1 MFGLLSD
8 KLETARLRARYQR
21 RLHERL
27 LELTETAASHPVCED
42 TGDWTL
48 LGGSNRE
55 MAETVRVDA
64 RTQARELTRTNP
76 YACNI
81 IRLLE
86 VYVAGP
92 GLKLVHQLRDQ
103 HDPPAGSDDVR
114 READRIWADFL
125 THNQGHYSFQEHV
138 RRAWRDGECFVRKFS
153 QAQWP
158 PDLRFVDPE
167 TIGPTREHPD
177 SQGILTDAL
186 DVESPRWYLQIDPES
201 DDLLD
206 QVDAQEML
214 HTRIGVDS
222 NQKRGVT
229 IFTSI
234 LDSLTSFHRWFD
246 TELTARKLQSSIV
259 LWRKVAGGGASSAA
273 SFASDSALEDLRD
286 PAALPPSR
294 LQPGSVLTTGNSTDI
309 QFVQPDTNY
318 SDAVPLG
325 RLLLLSTAAGC
336 GLPEFMLTSD
346 ASNANYASTMIAEG
360 PAVKMFQ
367 AQQHFFADE
376 FTRLWRWVMANAI
389 SSGRMPAEFFDWIT
403 AEWCFPELVNRDR
416 PRERHVDTRM
426 VSASILSR
434 AEVARREGL
443 DPDVMRREI
452 AAENPPERQS
462 EKPAANSDCRCGVCS
477 ICLLRATDRGT
488 ADRS

>member
-27 LELTETAASHPVCED
+27 MALTEAAGGESVAED
-42 TGDWTL
+42 SGSWKL
-48 LGGSNRE
+48 LGGPDRD
-55 MAETVRVDA
+55 MAETSRVDA
-64 RTQARELTRTNP
+64 RAQARELTRTNP
-76 YACNI
+76 YACNVL
-81 IRLLE
+81 RLLE

-103 HDPPAGSDDVR
+103 HDPPAGSDALR

-125 THNQGHYSFQEHV
+125 AHNQGHYSFQEHA
-138 RRAWRDGECFVRKFS
+138 RRSWRDGECFVRKFS
-153 QAQWP
+153 RTQWP

-167 TIGPTREHPD
+167 TIGPTREFPD
-177 SQGILTDAL
+177 SQGILTDED
-186 DVESPRWYLQIDPES
+186 DVESPRWYLRIEPGS
-201 DDLLD
+201 DDLQD
-206 QVDAQEML
+206 QVDAGEML

-229 IFTSI
+229 IFTSV
-234 LDSLTSFHRWFD
+234 LDSLTKFHKWFD
-246 TELTARKLQSSIV
+246 VELTARKLQSSIV
-259 LWRKVAGGGASSAA
+259 LWRKVSGGAAGTAA
-273 SFASDSALEDLRD
+273 SFASDSTLEDLRD
-286 PAALPPSR
+286 PTAAPPSR
-294 LQPGSVLTTGNSTDI
+294 LQPGTVLTTGNSTEV

-318 SDAVPLG
+318 GDAVPLG

-367 AQQHFFADE
+367 AQQHFFAEE
-376 FTRLWRWVMANAI
+376 FTRLWRWVMVNAVAA
-389 SSGRMPAEFFDWIT
+389 GRLPAEFFDSIA
-403 AEWCFPELVNRDR
+403 AEWCFPELVSRDR

-426 VSASILSR
+426 VSAHILSR

-452 AAENPPERQS
+452 AEESPADEATNDRS
-462 EKPAANSDCRCGVCS
+462 EAGECDCGICS
-477 ICLLRATDRGT
+477 LCLLRSVDADTNDR
-488 ADRS
+488 